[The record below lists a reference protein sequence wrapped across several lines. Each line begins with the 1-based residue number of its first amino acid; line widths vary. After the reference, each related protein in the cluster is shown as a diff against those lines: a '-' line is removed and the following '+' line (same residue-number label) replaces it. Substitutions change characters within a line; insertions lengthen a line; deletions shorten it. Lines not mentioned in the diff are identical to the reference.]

1 MRAETRHSLKQDKFS
16 QATMGAA
23 DWTVQHRSPL
33 IWVIGLA
40 VAVLA
45 IGGGVWYY
53 ISQQDEKASLALS
66 QALRTAET
74 PIRPANMPA
83 QPGFPSFTSSNE
95 RDTAASKQYQE
106 IVDKYSHT
114 RSADVARY
122 LLGVS
127 AANLGNFAAAEKNLG
142 EVAGVYNKDLSSLAK
157 FALGS
162 VYTKDKKDA
171 QAIEI
176 YKQLMDKPT
185 NAVSKVSVQFELANL
200 YTSKQQPLEAKRIY
214 EQIQKE
220 NPATETAALA
230 QSKAAAIK

>member
-1 MRAETRHSLKQDKFS
+1 VRAETRHSLKQDKFS

-23 DWTVQHRSPL
+23 DWTVQHRSP
-33 IWVIGLA
+33 IVWIAIA
-40 VAVLA
+40 VAVVLA
-45 IGGGVWYY
+45 IGVGAWYY
-53 ISQQDEKASLALS
+53 IGQQDEKASLALS

-83 QPGFPSFTSSNE
+83 QPGFPSFASSNK
-95 RDTAASKQYQE
+95 RDTAARKQYQE
-106 IVDKYSHT
+106 ITDKYSHT

-127 AANLGNFAAAEKNLG
+127 SANLGDYAAAEKSLS
-142 EVAGVYNKDLSSLAK
+142 EVASVYNKDLSSLAK
-157 FALGS
+157 FALAS
-162 VYTKDKKDA
+162 AYSKDKKDA
-171 QAIEI
+171 QAIEL

-200 YTSKQQPLEAKRIY
+200 YLDKQQPLEAKRIY

>member
-16 QATMGAA
+16 QATLGAA

-33 IWVIGLA
+33 VWMA
-40 VAVLA
+40 VAVLAVLA
-45 IGGGVWYY
+45 IGGGIWYY
-53 ISQQDEKASLALS
+53 IGQQDEKASLALS

-74 PIRPANMPA
+74 PIRPANMPP
-83 QPGFPSFTSSNE
+83 QPGFPSFASSNE
-95 RDTAASKQYQE
+95 RDTTARKQYQE

-127 AANLGNFAAAEKNLG
+127 SANSGDYAAAEKNLK
-142 EVAGVYNKDLSSLAK
+142 EVASVYNSDLSSLAK
-157 FALGS
+157 FALAS
-162 VYTKDKKDA
+162 VYSKDKKDA
-171 QAIEI
+171 QAIEE
-176 YKQLMDKPT
+176 YKKLMDKPT

-200 YTSKQQPLEAKRIY
+200 YLDKQQPLEAKRIY